1 MGFEVTWS
9 DFSTNERDMF
19 QKVCRKL
26 LKQTFIVREK
36 EEEKKLYYFVSKN
49 SNVFSMYF
57 NFIGFDVVIDRDSG
71 VAMLSN
77 CNAAGEY
84 GKIQSNR
91 LKLKLADS
99 IVLCCLWTL
108 YADRINAGSLSKT
121 IVISMTDLLFELEK
135 YGYRDKIDK
144 TYMERILKMFSEY
157 SLLEVN
163 GKIGEG
169 ECFIRLY
176 SSLQFALDTEEFKVF
191 VENVVAKMHEKNLS
205 VTEGEDTDDS
215 EE

>member
-1 MGFEVTWS
+1 MDFEVTWS

-57 NFIGFDVVIDRDSG
+57 NFIGFDIVIDRDNG

-77 CNAAGEY
+77 CNAAGEH

-121 IVISMTDLLFELEK
+121 IIISMTDLLFELEK

-144 TYMERILKMFSEY
+144 TYMERILKLFSEY
-157 SLLEVN
+157 SLLEVS
-163 GKIGEG
+163 GKIGES

-176 SSLQFALDTEEFKVF
+176 SSLQFALDTEEFKIF
-191 VENVVAKMHEKNLS
+191 VENFVDKMHEKNLS
-205 VTEGEDTDDS
+205 MTEGEDSDDT

>member
-1 MGFEVTWS
+1 MNFEGTWS

-36 EEEKKLYYFVSKN
+36 EEEKRLYYFVSKN
-49 SNVFSMYF
+49 SDAFSMYLI
-57 NFIGFDVVIDRDSG
+57 FIGFDVVIDRDNG

-77 CNAAGEY
+77 CSAAGEH

-121 IVISMTDLLFELEK
+121 IVISMIDLLFELEK

-144 TYMERILKMFSEY
+144 TYMERILKLFSEY
-157 SLLEVN
+157 SLIEVN

-169 ECFIRLY
+169 ECLIRLY
-176 SSLQFALDTEEFKVF
+176 SSLQFALDTEEFKMF
-191 VENVVAKMHEKNLS
+191 VENVVTKMHEKNLS
-205 VTEGEDTDDS
+205 VTEWEDVDDT
-215 EE
+215 E

>member
-1 MGFEVTWS
+1 MDFEVTWS
-9 DFSTNERDMF
+9 DFSTNERDLF

-57 NFIGFDVVIDRDSG
+57 NYIGFDVVIDRDNG

-77 CNAAGEY
+77 CNAAGEH

-176 SSLQFALDTEEFKVF
+176 SSLQFALDTEEFKIF
-191 VENVVAKMHEKNLS
+191 VGNVVAKMHEKKLS
-205 VTEGEDTDDS
+205 VTEGEDADDS

>member
-1 MGFEVTWS
+1 MNFELAWS
-9 DFSTNERDMF
+9 DFSINERDVF
-19 QKVCRKL
+19 QRGCRKL

-57 NFIGFDVVIDRDSG
+57 NFIGFDVVVDRDNG
-71 VAMLSN
+71 VAMLTN
-77 CNAAGEY
+77 CSAAGEY

-121 IVISMTDLLFELEK
+121 IIITMTDLLFELEK

-144 TYMERILKMFSEY
+144 TYMERILKMFSDY
-157 SLLEVN
+157 SLLEMN

-176 SSLQFALDTEEFKVF
+176 SSLQFALDNEEFKIF
-191 VENVVAKMHEKNLS
+191 VENVIAKMHDKNLS
-205 VTEGEDTDDS
+205 AAEGEDADDS

>member
-1 MGFEVTWS
+1 MDFEVTWS

-49 SNVFSMYF
+49 SNVFSMYL
-57 NFIGFDVVIDRDSG
+57 NFIGFNVVIDRDNG

-77 CNAAGEY
+77 CSAAGEH

-144 TYMERILKMFSEY
+144 TYMEKILKMFSEY

-176 SSLQFALDTEEFKVF
+176 SSLQFALDTEEFKIF
-191 VENVVAKMHEKNLS
+191 VENVVAKMNEKYLS

>member
-1 MGFEVTWS
+1 MEFEGAWS

-49 SNVFSMYF
+49 NNAFSMYL
-57 NFIGFDVVIDRDSG
+57 NFIGFDVVIDRDNG

-77 CNAAGEY
+77 CNSAGEH
-84 GKIQSNR
+84 GKIQSNH

-135 YGYRDKIDK
+135 YGYREKIDK
-144 TYMERILKMFSEY
+144 TFMERILKMFSEY
-157 SLLEVN
+157 SLIEVN

-169 ECFIRLY
+169 ECLIRLY
-176 SSLQFALDTEEFKVF
+176 SSLQFALDTEEFKIF
-191 VENVVAKMHEKNLS
+191 VENVVAKMHEKSLS
-205 VTEGEDTDDS
+205 ETEGEDVDDT